1 VIGSLLLWIWVWCLG
16 TLLSLVSVVL
26 YLPFNAFTDPRR
38 VVHHWLSQ
46 SWGRGVMWMLPGITI
61 EAQGFEH
68 LLKGP
73 CIICPNH
80 NSVSDII
87 MLLAALPRFKFVAKT
102 TNFLTP
108 PLGWHLFLAG
118 YVRAGVGAQS
128 DSARVVGQC
137 LRWLKAGEHV
147 LWFPE
152 GTRSQDG
159 KVQRFRKGAF
169 AVAKEAGVPVVPVAL
184 TGTRQVIGKKSLRY
198 HFHVRVQITCLE
210 PMRVDGELKEAAAR
224 CRERVAAQVARQEAT
239 SQPLPGW

>member
-1 VIGSLLLWIWVWCLG
+1 VIGSALLWIWVWTLG
-16 TLLSLVSVVL
+16 SVLSLLSIVL
-26 YLPFNAFTDPRR
+26 YIPFNPLTDPRR

-73 CIICPNH
+73 CILCPNH

-102 TNFLTP
+102 TNFLSP
-108 PLGWHLFLAG
+108 PIGWHLFLSG
-118 YVRAGVGAQS
+118 YIRAGAGAEG
-128 DSARVVGQC
+128 DSERVQQQC
-137 LRWLKAGEHV
+137 VKWLKAGERV
-147 LWFPE
+147 LWFAE
-152 GTRSQDG
+152 GTRSIDG

-169 AVAKEAGVPVVPVAL
+169 AIAKHAGVPIVPVAL
-184 TGTRQVIGKKSLRY
+184 TGTRQVIAKKSLRY

-210 PMRVDGELKEAAAR
+210 PMAVEGELKEAAAK
-224 CRERVAAQVARQEAT
+224 CRELVAAQVARQEAT
-239 SQPLPGW
+239 AQPPPTW